1 MKKKILIMLALLA
14 VSSVLLFSSL
24 LFSDG
29 GFFLRMDLTPDYVLR
44 KDLFANRY
52 SLIREKDG
60 RETIEDIG
68 DWIITDKFIYG
79 RFKTSQKYF
88 LLNRESAN
96 LEAFPE
102 MRDISQ
108 KLRQLGMKPYD
119 MSDEE
124 SFVHL
129 KYHERVYPLRR

>member
-14 VSSVLLFSSL
+14 VSAVLLFSSL

-96 LEAFPE
+96 VEAFPE